1 VDISTTLSFRF
12 LPSLARSISTP
23 ALTSTSRGW
32 SLLCLLFEEM
42 EQRLR
47 DRIAF
52 ENERVATESDD
63 LDVTVDDSS

>member
-1 VDISTTLSFRF
+1 M
-12 LPSLARSISTP
+12 PSLARSISAP

-47 DRIAF
+47 NRITF
-52 ENERVATESDD
+52 ENERVSTESDD